1 MSNDGSRS
9 RLLTSL
15 AVDGYEVVGEHAVD
29 EEEVTVAVM
38 GATGS
43 GKSTFINLLSCS
55 DLAVSD
61 GLKSCTSQ
69 VEFSRAFGL
78 AGRTVRLID
87 TPGFD
92 DTTRT
97 DPEVLKMIA
106 VALSQMYKDG
116 HKLSGIIYMQRISDF
131 RMTGI
136 SRRNFHLFRKLCG
149 EDTLKNVV
157 IVTNMWGEVTA
168 ERGLAREDEL
178 ASDPMFFKP
187 ALEKGAKMMRHDN
200 TYHSAVTVMLQLIPN
215 TPAPLLLQT
224 ELVERDMDIAET
236 AVGAELARDI
246 EEQRQRYYE
255 ELGELQQEMQDA
267 FRAGDNETTEELQIA
282 QEETKTKVATI
293 EKQKKSFYGT
303 FASLAATV
311 APLVATAAAVGVALL
326 VDQRRQHRSRS
337 PSPSL

>member
-1 MSNDGSRS
+1 MHQSSRV
-9 RLLTSL
+9 L
-15 AVDGYEVVGEHAVD
+15 
-29 EEEVTVAVM
+29 
-38 GATGS
+38 
-43 GKSTFINLLSCS
+43 
-55 DLAVSD
+55 
-61 GLKSCTSQ
+61 
-69 VEFSRAFGL
+69 RAFGL
-78 AGRTVRLID
+78 TGRTVRLID

-97 DPEVLKMIA
+97 DTEVLKMIA
-106 VALSQMYKDG
+106 VALSQMYEDG

-157 IVTNMWGEVTA
+157 IVTNMWGEVNA

-224 ELVERDMDIAET
+224 ELVEQDMDIAET

-246 EEQRQRYYE
+246 EEQRQKYCE
-255 ELGELQQEMQDA
+255 ELGELQQEMQEA
-267 FRAGDNETTEELQIA
+267 FRAGDSETTEELQTV
-282 QEETKTKVATI
+282 QEETKAKVATI

-303 FASLAATV
+303 FATWLPLLLLGGDSCSRRGGLTCGAAPARTLAVTFTV
-311 APLVATAAAVGVALL
+311 AVTFSWERSLPTPPQQPELRGY
-326 VDQRRQHRSRS
+326 DIRRCMTTDT
-337 PSPSL
+337 